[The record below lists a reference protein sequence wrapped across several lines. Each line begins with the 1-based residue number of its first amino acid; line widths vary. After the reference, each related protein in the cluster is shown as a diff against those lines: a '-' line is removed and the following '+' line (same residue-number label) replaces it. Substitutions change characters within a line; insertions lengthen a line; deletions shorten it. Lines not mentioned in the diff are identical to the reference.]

1 MTSYAGSERSPGPP
15 SSGSRASVWRSRRWS
30 QAVTRVV
37 ATLVATIGAVVV
49 MVPVV
54 WMLSTSLK
62 PLGQTLAF
70 PPTWIP
76 KPFQWGNYV
85 EALTFLPF
93 HLFAKNSLIY
103 TVSTMVGE
111 ALASSLVAFAF
122 ARLRARG
129 RNLLFL
135 LVLSTMMVPAQV
147 TMIPQYVMFS
157 KIEWTDSLR
166 PLIVPAFFGS
176 PYLIFLLRQFFAT
189 ISRDMD
195 DAARIDGCS
204 WFGIYWRVIVPM
216 SKPVLTT
223 VMILSFMW
231 HWNDF
236 MGPLIYLDSKE
247 KMTLSLGL
255 SRFTAQYGAT
265 PWNLLMAA
273 SLVTV
278 LPCVVLFFVLQR
290 YFIQGIV
297 ISGVK
302 G

>member
-1 MTSYAGSERSPGPP
+1 L
-15 SSGSRASVWRSRRWS
+15 WRSRRWS
-30 QAVTRVV
+30 QAITRVV
-37 ATLVATIGAVVV
+37 ATLVATLGAVVV

-76 KPFQWGNYV
+76 DPFLWSNYSD
-85 EALTFLPF
+85 ALTFLPF
-93 HLFAKNSLIY
+93 HLFAKNTLIY

-111 ALASSLVAFAF
+111 TLASSLVAFAF

-147 TMIPQYVMFS
+147 TMIPRYVMFS
-157 KIEWTDSLR
+157 KIEWTDSLK

-176 PYLIFLLRQFFAT
+176 PYLIFLLRQFFTT
-189 ISRDMD
+189 IPRDMD

-216 SKPVLTT
+216 SMPVLTT

-247 KMTLSLGL
+247 NMTLSLGL

>member
-1 MTSYAGSERSPGPP
+1 
-15 SSGSRASVWRSRRWS
+15 
-30 QAVTRVV
+30 V
-37 ATLVATIGAVVV
+37 ATLLATTGAAVVL
-49 MVPVV
+49 VPVV
-54 WMLSTSLK
+54 WMVSTSLK
-62 PLGQTLAF
+62 ALGQTLAF
-70 PPTWIP
+70 PPIWIP
-76 KPFQWGNYV
+76 DPFVWRNYAD
-85 EALTFLPF
+85 ALTFLPF
-93 HLFAKNSLIY
+93 HLFAANTLIY

-129 RNLLFL
+129 RNVLFL
-135 LVLSTMMVPAQV
+135 LVLSTMMVPSQV

-157 KIEWTDSLR
+157 KIEWTDSLK

-176 PYLIFLLRQFFAT
+176 PYLIFLLRQFFTT
-189 ISRDMD
+189 IPRDMD
-195 DAARIDGCS
+195 DAARIDGCG
-204 WFGIYWRVIVPM
+204 WFGIYWRIIVPM

-255 SRFTAQYGAT
+255 SRFSAQYGAT

-278 LPCVVLFFVLQR
+278 LPCVVLFFILQR